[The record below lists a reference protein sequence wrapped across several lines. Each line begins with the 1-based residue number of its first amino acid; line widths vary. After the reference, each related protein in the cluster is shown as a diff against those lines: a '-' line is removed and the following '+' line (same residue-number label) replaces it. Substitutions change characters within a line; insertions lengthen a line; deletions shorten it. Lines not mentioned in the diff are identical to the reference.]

1 MDKKVYRQCVYLANL
16 DGIGSEQQGLKIVIC
31 VSNNAHNLNAPTF
44 TCVPLT
50 SKTKNELPVHYK
62 LDTSKYNF
70 LWKEDTT
77 VLCESLC
84 VIDKSRVQ
92 RFIGRIDDD
101 DMLEIER
108 RLMIQLGILD

>member
-1 MDKKVYRQCVYLANL
+1 VDKKVYRQCAYLVELN
-16 DGIGSEQQGLKIVIC
+16 GIGSEQCGAKIVIC
-31 VSNNAHNLNAPTF
+31 VSNNAHNINAPTF

-50 SKTKNELPVHYK
+50 SKIKNDIPVHYK

-70 LWKEDTT
+70 LWKDNTT

-84 VIDKSRVQ
+84 VVDKSRVQ
-92 RFIGRIDDD
+92 RFVGRIDDE
-101 DMLEIER
+101 DMAEIER